1 MFFHGNKVIII
12 YVERYN
18 LFWLAVSNLRS
29 KKKYFGMSESNTL
42 SSVQKACRILS
53 VMGEPGKKR
62 LTEIAN
68 LSGLNKVTTLRL
80 LEVLAKEGFVVR
92 DDSRKTYSLGDEAI
106 VLSRAARARDDLRA
120 RARASLLRLAVYSED
135 TVLLS
140 IRQGFESVVI
150 DREVGNFPIRAAYM
164 DIGSRRPL
172 GVGAGSMA
180 VFGAMS
186 PQERETLMPEI
197 ARKLVAFPRYTT
209 DFIYEEAEN
218 TAKRGYTVVLNQIID
233 RMGAIGVAILGLDGS
248 PLGGLAIAALSD
260 RVSSRKDKLL
270 SVLQREAEFIADPKK
285 LKPEYF

>member
-1 MFFHGNKVIII
+1 
-12 YVERYN
+12 
-18 LFWLAVSNLRS
+18 
-29 KKKYFGMSESNTL
+29 MSESNTL

-92 DDSRKTYSLGDEAI
+92 DEPRKTYSLGDEAI

-209 DFIYEEAEN
+209 EFINEEAEN

>member
-1 MFFHGNKVIII
+1 
-12 YVERYN
+12 
-18 LFWLAVSNLRS
+18 
-29 KKKYFGMSESNTL
+29 MSESNTL

-92 DDSRKTYSLGDEAI
+92 EESRKTYSLGDEAI

-209 DFIYEEAEN
+209 EFINEEAEN

-233 RMGAIGVAILGLDGS
+233 RMGAIGVAILGLDGF

>member
-209 DFIYEEAEN
+209 DFIYEEAES

-248 PLGGLAIAALSD
+248 PLGGLAIAALSE
-260 RVSSRKDKLL
+260 RVSSRKNKLL